1 MFLFC
6 SSNCLPYICNIM
18 KRAVVIGASSGIGRQ
33 VAQLL
38 IQDGWSVGLAAR
50 REFLLQEL
58 KQMAPGR
65 IVTSHID
72 VTDGDCAE
80 KLLDLISSLGGMHL
94 FFYSTGVGWQNS
106 NMELAKEFKTMDTNV
121 MGFTRMVGTAFEYF
135 KNNAGGHIAV
145 ISSIAGTKGLGP
157 APSYSASK
165 ALQNTYI
172 EALEQLSRTQK
183 LNISFT
189 DIRPGFVDT
198 PLLRVCNSAG
208 TEGKQ
213 TCYPMLMNSG
223 KVAKYI
229 VMAINKNRK
238 VVIIDWRWRI
248 VTILWR
254 FIPRCIWIRM
264 KL

>member
-1 MFLFC
+1 
-6 SSNCLPYICNIM
+6 
-18 KRAVVIGASSGIGRQ
+18 

-38 IQDGWSVGLAAR
+38 IQDGWYVGLAAR
-50 REFLLQEL
+50 RENLLQEL
-58 KQMAPGR
+58 RQMAPER
-65 IVTSHID
+65 VVTETID
-72 VTDGDCAE
+72 VTENNCGK
-80 KLLDLISSLGGMHL
+80 KLLGLISSLGGMHL
-94 FFYSTGVGWQNS
+94 FLYSTGIGWQNRD
-106 NMELAKEFKTMDTNV
+106 MELDREIKTMDTNV
-121 MGFTRMVGTAFEYF
+121 IGFTRMTGTAFEYF
-135 KNNAGGHIAV
+135 KNNAGGHIAI

-165 ALQNTYI
+165 ALQSTYI

-198 PLLRVCNSAG
+198 PLLQPSDSGGEGG
-208 TEGKQ
+208 TQ
-213 TCYPMLMNSG
+213 VPYPMLMQPG

-229 VMAINKNRK
+229 LKAINKRRK

-248 VTILWR
+248 LTILWR
-254 FIPRCIWIRM
+254 LIPRSIWIKM